1 MEESRRT
8 SPTPQSP
15 TAQRRLQACERCWKR
30 KQKVFKQCDRLLPG
44 CTACIEAK
52 AKCCPRSV
60 QLGGTTEDA
69 SGLSNAALPD
79 YIETLKRKAEDLDD
93 QSRRRRPRLSTN
105 TSDGRPSLPSNGPTE
120 AAHDSPQA
128 SHDTPLTEQTSLT
141 ERSVQAAMGEIE
153 FLSRNAMAEP
163 RGEASGF
170 PQELTIGNMIKASL
184 AISGKDPTQSSCPL
198 SQKSKYS
205 NMLGQT
211 PTLTREVVADCTG
224 RFFGHT
230 KALCPY
236 IDEGEMLEYRDGFFD
251 SSHVSHTT
259 SYTGFRDFNVYM
271 ATAIGMLLSPESGI
285 ELFASSLH
293 SAAMQSFPTIL
304 GSNDDLNMLHS
315 MQLMII
321 YSMFSSMGGS
331 TWHLVGLAMKK
342 AISYRFHKEPLS
354 DIGIPEQKLNRRR
367 NIFWNLYILDSN
379 EYLAVEDGCFK
390 GSFVDAFDIFS
401 AGVVLICLGKMSP
414 ASDVPNA
421 AIVLNKCTSLLTL
434 LGERFSALKALCRVL
449 WCLQESADMMA
460 PSRDDELLSSRQ
472 TVADKPTVYLLDT
485 FPPKAIEH
493 AKTLF
498 NIIQPQDEEFQNWR
512 ENARALLIRSSYLTA
527 EDVASCP
534 NLIAIGKHGVGID
547 KIDQNAC
554 AERGIKILN
563 TPGAN
568 ARDVAELVVALSLSV
583 ARGIRSITTRQMSK
597 PVPKETCDGLTLYQK
612 TVGIIGMGNIGRTV
626 AEIFRG
632 GFQTDIIA
640 YDAYMPEDIWTHIP
654 HTRAS
659 SIDEV
664 ITRADIL
671 SVHVPLT
678 KETRDMISYDKICM
692 MKPDAILI
700 NAARGGIV
708 NEQDL
713 TRALSEGRLW
723 GAGLDCHEQEPP
735 SHERYGQLWEN
746 LNVISTPHIGAATS
760 RAQLACATAA
770 IDNLHQYLAS
780 L

>member
-1 MEESRRT
+1 MAVNV
-8 SPTPQSP
+8 Q
-15 TAQRRLQACERCWKR
+15 
-30 KQKVFKQCDRLLPG
+30 QC
-44 CTACIEAK
+44 
-52 AKCCPRSV
+52 S
-60 QLGGTTEDA
+60 Q
-69 SGLSNAALPD
+69 D
-79 YIETLKRKAEDLDD
+79 YY
-93 QSRRRRPRLSTN
+93 
-105 TSDGRPSLPSNGPTE
+105 
-120 AAHDSPQA
+120 
-128 SHDTPLTEQTSLT
+128 
-141 ERSVQAAMGEIE
+141 
-153 FLSRNAMAEP
+153 
-163 RGEASGF
+163 
-170 PQELTIGNMIKASL
+170 TIGLRDSRQTTIL
-184 AISGKDPTQSSCPL
+184 
-198 SQKSKYS
+198 SKY
-205 NMLGQT
+205 
-211 PTLTREVVADCTG
+211 
-224 RFFGHT
+224 
-230 KALCPY
+230 K
-236 IDEGEMLEYRDGFFD
+236 
-251 SSHVSHTT
+251 
-259 SYTGFRDFNVYM
+259 
-271 ATAIGMLLSPESGI
+271 
-285 ELFASSLH
+285 
-293 SAAMQSFPTIL
+293 
-304 GSNDDLNMLHS
+304 
-315 MQLMII
+315 
-321 YSMFSSMGGS
+321 
-331 TWHLVGLAMKK
+331 
-342 AISYRFHKEPLS
+342 
-354 DIGIPEQKLNRRR
+354 
-367 NIFWNLYILDSN
+367 
-379 EYLAVEDGCFK
+379 
-390 GSFVDAFDIFS
+390 
-401 AGVVLICLGKMSP
+401 
-414 ASDVPNA
+414 
-421 AIVLNKCTSLLTL
+421 
-434 LGERFSALKALCRVL
+434 
-449 WCLQESADMMA
+449 MA
-460 PSRDDELLSSRQ
+460 PSRDDDLLSSRQ

-498 NIIQPQDEEFQNWR
+498 NIIQPQDEEFQHWR
-512 ENARALLIRSSYLTA
+512 ENARALLIRSSYFTA

-597 PVPKETCDGLTLYQK
+597 PVPKETCNGLTLYQK
-612 TVGIIGMGNIGRTV
+612 SVGIIGMGNIGRTV

-664 ITRADIL
+664 IARADIL

-735 SHERYGQLWEN
+735 SFEKYGQLWEN

-760 RAQLACATAA
+760 RAQLASATAA